1 MTDLDHLLSR
11 LERGVLLP
19 EEVDTL
25 AWWVRDI
32 AAERERY
39 GRAVEHATALASE
52 LDAPGSIDRR
62 RVAWALRHAADT
74 GAGAWT
80 LADVL
85 AAVAPSAP
93 LDAAVAASGGGS
105 GAGDAGAVAG
115 RQAGAQG
122 VELTAASLHP
132 VPDAPSTATSGP
144 QSGVHGPDEPPEG
157 QGRHGAADGRTAAR
171 GGAR

>member
-32 AAERERY
+32 AAERERS
-39 GRAVEHATALASE
+39 GRAVEQATALASE
-52 LDAPGSIDRR
+52 LDAPGSVDRR
-62 RVAWALRHAADT
+62 RVAWALRHAVDT
-74 GAGAWT
+74 GAGAWS

-85 AAVAPSAP
+85 AAVAPSAS
-93 LDAAVAASGGGS
+93 LGAAVAASGDGS
-105 GAGDAGAVAG
+105 GGGDAGAVAG
-115 RQAGAQG
+115 RQTGA
-122 VELTAASLHP
+122 EAIALTAAARHP
-132 VPDAPSTATSGP
+132 VPDAASTAPSGP
-144 QSGVHGPDEPPEG
+144 QSADDGPTGAPEG
-157 QGRHGAADGRTAAR
+157 QGRHGAADGRTATR